1 MRLGHMGEGIRLAI
15 DQLLANRF
23 RTALTVLGIVVGVAT
38 VMTMSALIAGI
49 RSGVIESIEAV
60 GPKNFM
66 VARFDWNNVRL
77 VSDGS
82 EPPWGDN
89 PPVTVQEL
97 ERLTDL
103 DHVSRVIAGLNFSGT
118 VEAGTTHLGNV
129 QLEGRGLGWG
139 AYTAGAFTAGS
150 DFLPA
155 DVRAS
160 HPVAVLSVPLADAL
174 FGPLN
179 PIGREIRI
187 SGRSFSVSGV
197 FELEGNIFAD
207 AVEYW
212 AIMPYTAAIKHL
224 NVSDEMVSGLVVTA
238 PAASQV
244 EAIDGVITALRT
256 MRGLRP
262 GDPND
267 FAVVRQ
273 EEMTSMFNQLTG
285 VFFAVM
291 LALSSVAL
299 MVGGVGVVA
308 VMMIAVTE
316 RTREIGIRKALGARR
331 REILWQFLIEA
342 ATLTLAGAA
351 LGLLI
356 GAGAALLVRIT
367 TPVPAEVPFAA
378 VVAALAMAGVA
389 GILFGIWPA
398 WRAARLDPVVALRH
412 E

>member
-1 MRLGHMGEGIRLAI
+1 MRLGHMREGIGLAI

-89 PPVTVQEL
+89 PPMTVREL
-97 ERLTDL
+97 EGLTEL
-103 DHVSRVIAGLNFSGT
+103 DRVSRVIAGLNFSGT
-118 VEAGTTHLGNV
+118 VEVGGTHLGNV

-139 AYTAGAFTAGS
+139 AYTAGTFTAGS
-150 DFLPA
+150 DFLPT

-160 HPVAVLSVPLADAL
+160 HPVAVLSAPLADEL
-174 FGPLN
+174 FGTLN

-187 SGRSFSVSGV
+187 SGRTFSISGV
-197 FELEGNIFAD
+197 FELEGNIFAE

-212 AIMPYTAAIKHL
+212 AIVPYTAAIKHL
-224 NVSDEMVSGLVVTA
+224 NVSDEMLSGLVVTA
-238 PAASQV
+238 PAASQI
-244 EAIDGVITALRT
+244 EAIDEVITALRT

-273 EEMTSMFNQLTG
+273 QEMTTMFNQLTG

-342 ATLTLAGAA
+342 ATLTLAGAV

-356 GAGAALLVRIT
+356 GAGAALLVRSF